1 MATTFSLLIL
11 FSGVKGAPDLA
22 SYGILAGCEKSLDMT
37 VLCTTLHRILGGQ
50 KGTNMYRI
58 PCDRMRHDAEAKN
71 NIKRLLSVMYHL
83 CCYF

>member
-22 SYGILAGCEKSLDMT
+22 SHGILAGREKSLDVT
-37 VLCTTLHRILGGQ
+37 VLCTALHRILGGQ

-58 PCDRMRHDAEAKN
+58 PCDRVRHDAEEEN
-71 NIKRLLSVMYHL
+71 NIKRLFSVMCRLY
-83 CCYF
+83 CYF